1 LVPPPFKPSRVGH
14 RACAGVAVLKESL
27 ERSGYLEVHA
37 QIDTPRRPR
46 RKASASGAARSH
58 RPDREILPRIL
69 TFFILF
75 FLWLILSGQFDSFH
89 ITLGVISCLMVTYFS
104 GDLLFPHTRIT
115 GLIPLGFRILLYVP
129 WLLYQILMA
138 NFHILYLVF
147 HPRMMDLID
156 PSIIRFQ
163 SKLKDELP
171 LVIFANSI
179 TLTPGTITV
188 YVSVDGDF
196 QVHAID
202 KKSGEPLPGEME
214 ARIMRAFKEK

>member
-1 LVPPPFKPSRVGH
+1 
-14 RACAGVAVLKESL
+14 LK
-27 ERSGYLEVHA
+27 VHT
-37 QIDTPRRPR
+37 QINAPRRPL
-46 RKASASGAARSH
+46 RKASVSGAARSR
-58 RPDREILPRIL
+58 RPTRKIFPRIL

-75 FLWLILSGQFDSFH
+75 SLWLILSGQFDSFH
-89 ITLGVISCLMVTYFS
+89 MTLGVISCLIVTFFS
-104 GDLLFPHTRIT
+104 GDLLFPGAKTT
-115 GLIPLGFRILLYVP
+115 GLIRLGFRIAAYIP

-138 NFHILYLVF
+138 NFHILYVVL

-156 PSIIRFQ
+156 PSVIRFQ
-163 SKLKDELP
+163 SELKDDLP

-214 ARIMRAFKEK
+214 ARIIRAFKEV

>member
-1 LVPPPFKPSRVGH
+1 M
-14 RACAGVAVLKESL
+14 
-27 ERSGYLEVHA
+27 
-37 QIDTPRRPR
+37 
-46 RKASASGAARSH
+46 
-58 RPDREILPRIL
+58 
-69 TFFILF
+69 
-75 FLWLILSGQFDSFH
+75 
-89 ITLGVISCLMVTYFS
+89 TLGVISCLIVTFFS
-104 GDLLFPHTRIT
+104 GDLLFPGAKTT
-115 GLIPLGFRILLYVP
+115 GLIRLGFRIAAYIP

-138 NFHILYLVF
+138 NFHILYVVL

-156 PSIIRFQ
+156 PSVIRFQ
-163 SKLKDELP
+163 SELKDDLP

-214 ARIMRAFKEK
+214 ARIIRAFKEV

>member
-1 LVPPPFKPSRVGH
+1 
-14 RACAGVAVLKESL
+14 LK
-27 ERSGYLEVHA
+27 VHT
-37 QIDTPRRPR
+37 QIDAPRRPL
-46 RKASASGAARSH
+46 RKALVSGAARSR
-58 RPDREILPRIL
+58 RPTRKIFPRIL

-75 FLWLILSGQFDSFH
+75 SLWLILSGQFDSFH
-89 ITLGVISCLMVTYFS
+89 MTLGVISCLIVTFFS
-104 GDLLFPHTRIT
+104 GDLLFPGAKIT
-115 GLIPLGFRILLYVP
+115 GLIHLGLRVAAYIP

-138 NFHILYLVF
+138 NFHILYVVL

-163 SKLKDELP
+163 SKLKDDLP

-214 ARIMRAFKEK
+214 ARIIRAFKEV